1 MDHDGSFQELLL
13 SASRGNCETPN
24 LAETKR
30 RSRMQRQHRLS
41 TLKEGG
47 SLSEEDPTDRKHQHI
62 HQCLKHSKEDE
73 VFADSA
79 TPHQVVSVKCCNSVT
94 SDSLALAKQDY
105 ATPLRA
111 STVKSEKMTP
121 FSTGP
126 ANADVTPL
134 RTTPVDLSLTPAL
147 QLVHAMIQQKAQMF
161 FGQSPSLKEQL
172 KSTAALTR
180 TPELFRTTMPL
191 AGLIGRKM
199 GLGTVDILTELKK
212 RSLRHILA
220 VILSHLSSESI
231 YR

>member
-1 MDHDGSFQELLL
+1 
-13 SASRGNCETPN
+13 
-24 LAETKR
+24 
-30 RSRMQRQHRLS
+30 MQRQHRLS

-47 SLSEEDPTDRKHQHI
+47 SLSEEDSTDRKHQHI
-62 HQCLKHSKEDE
+62 HQYLKHSKEDE
-73 VFADSA
+73 VFAEST
-79 TPHQVVSVKCCNSVT
+79 TPHQVISVKCNSMT

-105 ATPLRA
+105 ATPLRV

-126 ANADVTPL
+126 ASADVTPL

-172 KSTAALTR
+172 KSTATLTQ
-180 TPELFRTTMPL
+180 TPELFRSTMPL

-231 YR
+231 YRWGAHVFYTLRSHNYIQSKI